1 METNYETKYEKI
13 NGHLVT
19 FVKYEGKWLADA
31 YEVAIAYDL
40 GILDADMYLDV
51 EHIEGYYTVKYIDD
65 GEEFEGEV
73 ELIGTDGIN
82 DMKRGRRIND
92 RVGVKNMLPVGRDN
106 QNYIL
111 ESILNK
117 LEELSK

>member
-1 METNYETKYEKI
+1 METKYEKI
-13 NGHLVT
+13 NGRDVR

-51 EHIEGYYTVKYIDD
+51 EHIEGYYPVTIMD
-65 GEEFEGEV
+65 GGKELECVV
-73 ELIGTDGIN
+73 ELIGANGIN

-92 RVGVKNMLPVGRDN
+92 RVGVRNMLPPTQEARKYVLD
-106 QNYIL
+106 YIL
-111 ESILNK
+111 SGNGGL
-117 LEELSK
+117 